1 MKQAIRL
8 VIPLLALGCSLH
20 GQTSFQTAQDNLN
33 QKIAAAK
40 EELKEIYASIEEK
53 KLPLSREL
61 KELEVEVLEQREAL
75 RDRKQAINLQS
86 TELIALERSVE
97 AFEEQNDY
105 ITGLLNEFV
114 RTFESRVDISELEK
128 YGPKTAEAKLALEDS
143 DLDATEKLLAQI
155 EIVELSIERI
165 NSLLGGYTFDG
176 SALNEASDIV
186 EGTFAIFGPYTY
198 FNGEGEG
205 STGLIQRQ
213 LNTAT
218 PAIVSLEGRFD
229 EGISDLVQTGEGAI
243 PVDATMGKAI
253 KILEVKESYWEHIQK
268 GSYVGFAILA
278 LGLLGLVIAIYKA
291 VQIFSVKIPSEQ
303 VARDLADLIVED
315 KKDEALQRAETLP
328 EPAKGML
335 LTGIKS
341 SDEFR
346 TTIEERMYESV
357 VRLRPKMEQHLPFLA
372 IIAGAAPLMGLLGTV
387 IGMIKTFK
395 LITVFGTGDAQSLS
409 SGISEALVTTELGLT
424 IAIPALILHGLLN
437 RFAKHRTAN
446 LEQLSLSFLNHLK

>member
-1 MKQAIRL
+1 MKQAIRIA
-8 VIPLLALGCSLH
+8 IPLLALGCSLH
-20 GQTSFQTAQDNLN
+20 GQTSFETAQRNLN
-33 QKIAAAK
+33 EKITLAK
-40 EELKEIYASIEEK
+40 EELREINESIAEK

-61 KELEVEVLEQREAL
+61 KEIEGQVLEQREVL
-75 RDRKQAINLQS
+75 KDRKQAINMQS
-86 TELIALERSVE
+86 TELSELESSVKAYE
-97 AFEEQNDY
+97 DQNSY
-105 ITGLLNEFV
+105 MSGLLNEYV
-114 RTFESRVDISELEK
+114 RTFESRVDISELAI
-128 YGPKTAEAKLALEDS
+128 YAPKTAEAKLALEDANLS
-143 DLDATEKLLAQI
+143 ATEKLLAQI

-165 NSLLGGYTFDG
+165 NNLLGGHTFDG
-176 SALNEASDIV
+176 SALNEDSDIV
-186 EGTFAIFGPYTY
+186 EGTFAIYGPYTY
-198 FNGEGEG
+198 FYGGTEG
-205 STGLIQRQ
+205 STGLVQRQ

-218 PAIVSLEGRFD
+218 PAIVSLDGRYD
-229 EGISDLVQTGEGAI
+229 EGIGELIQSGTGPV

-268 GSYVGFAILA
+268 GSYVGFAILG
-278 LGLLGLVIAIYKA
+278 LGLIGLLIAIYKT

-303 VARDLADLIVED
+303 VARDLAALVIED
-315 KKDEALQRAETLP
+315 KKDEALQTAGNLP
-328 EPAKGML
+328 EPAKDML
-335 LTGIKS
+335 ITGIKS

-446 LEQLSLSFLNHLK
+446 LEQLSMGFLNHLK